1 MTDHVTVRVVGEAF
15 GVGGDRYSTD
25 ETLEVRADVAE
36 RHPNTLEVIDEDA
49 EPPEPSGE
57 DDGDE
62 AGEVTVDDLDPH
74 PEDLTVDEIEERVAE
89 LEDVDLLETIKDAE
103 EATGDRSTAVD
114 AIEAR
119 LRDVREE

>member
-57 DDGDE
+57 DDAE
-62 AGEVTVDDLDPH
+62 AEVTVDDLDPH
-74 PEDLTVDEIEERVAE
+74 PEELTVSEIEERVAE

>member
-49 EPPEPSGE
+49 EPPASSDDE
-57 DDGDE
+57 DDGD

-89 LEDVDLLETIKDAE
+89 LDDVDLLEAIKDAE
-103 EATGDRSTAVD
+103 KATQERSTALD
-114 AIEAR
+114 AIKAR

>member
-15 GVGGDRYSTD
+15 GVAGDRYSTD

-49 EPPEPSGE
+49 ESSEPPASSDDE
-57 DDGDE
+57 DDGD

-74 PEDLTVDEIEERVAE
+74 PEDLTVAE
-89 LEDVDLLETIKDAE
+89 LDDVDLLEAIKDAE
-103 EATGDRSTAVD
+103 QATRERSTALD
-114 AIEAR
+114 AIKAR